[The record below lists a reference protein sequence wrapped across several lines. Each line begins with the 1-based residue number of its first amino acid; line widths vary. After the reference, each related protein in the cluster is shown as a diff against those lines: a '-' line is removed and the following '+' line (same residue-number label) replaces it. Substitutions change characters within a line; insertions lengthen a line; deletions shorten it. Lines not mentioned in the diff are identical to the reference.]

1 MRRLRNEGVSHL
13 LLSWTLGGYPSGN
26 LVATAK
32 HFYKTCE
39 FDAAEDGT
47 AEAQTCF
54 AEAFREFPFHIRVLY
69 YGPENAGP
77 STLLF
82 PEPTGYTATMTGFA
96 YDDLERWSSIY
107 PLDTFEEQFSK
118 LCKKWEIGL
127 DMLDEEDESETA
139 IMARATYCL
148 FRSSLNQIRFIRAR
162 DSGRYSDAVSAAKE
176 ELLTAKRMLAL
187 MNKNAAIGYEAAN
200 HYYYSKGQLAEK
212 IINCN
217 YIVEVFTGN
226 EKESV

>member
-1 MRRLRNEGVSHL
+1 M
-13 LLSWTLGGYPSGN
+13 
-26 LVATAK
+26 
-32 HFYKTCE
+32 TC
-39 FDAAEDGT
+39 
-47 AEAQTCF
+47 
-54 AEAFREFPFHIRVLY
+54 
-69 YGPENAGP
+69 
-77 STLLF
+77 
-82 PEPTGYTATMTGFA
+82 FA
-96 YDDLERWSSIY
+96 YDDLKGWRSIY
-107 PLDTFEEQFSK
+107 PLSTFEEQFSK

-148 FRSSLNQIRFIRAR
+148 FKSSLNQIRFIRAR
-162 DSGRYSDAVSAAKE
+162 DEGFYSDAVSAAKE
-176 ELLTAKRMLAL
+176 ELLTAKRLLAL

-217 YIVEVFTGN
+217 YMIEVFTKK